1 MEHGFAVG
9 VIIMSIAALKEPRIQ
24 DRVEHLL
31 AGHYFD
37 HATAHNLANRSTYA
51 DAATYLLVVLTGQR
65 SSRLIA
71 AILDP
76 AGPATPYRLALAFGA
91 LSDSRTAC
99 SLDSLRISRHPRARL
114 ALIAMGDSIDWRT
127 AGRDERAVFSL
138 RHIVR
143 TMAARHD

>member
-1 MEHGFAVG
+1 
-9 VIIMSIAALKEPRIQ
+9 MSINALREPRVQ
-24 DRVEHLL
+24 DRIEHLL
-31 AGHYFD
+31 ASHFFD
-37 HATAHNLANRSTYA
+37 HTNAHTLASRTTYA

-76 AGPATPYRLALAFGA
+76 AGPATPYRLALALGA
-91 LSDSRTAC
+91 LTDSREAC
-99 SLDSLRISRHPRARL
+99 SLDSLRTSRHPRARL
-114 ALIAMGDSIDWRT
+114 ALIAMGDSIDWPT
-127 AGRDERAVFSL
+127 AGRNERAAFTL